1 MAKPSRLG
9 EPSRLGMGLS
19 PWRMLKEMNDQTKSI
34 EGVIERLEKIEKS
47 LDNIEKGFIKLEKS
61 LSACINRL
69 KEPEEN

>member
-1 MAKPSRLG
+1 MA
-9 EPSRLGMGLS
+9 EPSMLGMGLS
-19 PWRMLKEMNDQTKSI
+19 PWRLLKEVNDQTKSI
-34 EGVIERLEKIEKS
+34 EGVIVKRLEKIEKS